1 MLKQLLDTD
10 DKDRAFLQVKPP
22 VVLMV
27 NNLGGVSV
35 LELGAITAVVGRQ
48 LASGYNIQPV
58 RVLSGTY
65 MTSLNS
71 MGFSI
76 TLLSLDTRNSHHLL
90 ELLDAPAQAVGWSA
104 PIKPEAWRA
113 AEAAVPNN
121 YETDEDEPKM
131 RKRSR
136 IENAADVGTY
146 DTAKA
151 TNTLMSGLRRLIKA
165 EPEITRYDTIVG
177 DGDCGIG
184 LKRGAEAVLHRVL
197 DQPLVGS
204 AVLDLTTILPII
216 ETSMDGTSGALYSIF
231 LNALLHAFQSRG
243 PGAATHEAWAFVLE
257 QSSSVLARYT
267 PARIGDRTVIDA
279 LEPFIQE
286 LVKTNSLIRAA
297 EAAKHGAETTIGMR
311 ASLGRSVYV
320 GGSGFQQV
328 PDPGAWGLSEFL
340 AGLAGLDAN

>member
-184 LKRGAEAVLHRVL
+184 LKRGAEGKL
-197 DQPLVGS
+197 S
-204 AVLDLTTILPII
+204 
-216 ETSMDGTSGALYSIF
+216 SLYMC
-231 LNALLHAFQSRG
+231 
-243 PGAATHEAWAFVLE
+243 PGADCFCSCFAPRSGPA
-257 QSSSVLARYT
+257 SSWERRVGFDYY
-267 PARIGDRTVIDA
+267 
-279 LEPFIQE
+279 F
-286 LVKTNSLIRAA
+286 TNNRDFNGWDFRSSLFNLPQRPS
-297 EAAKHGAETTIGMR
+297 TR
-311 ASLGRSVYV
+311 
-320 GGSGFQQV
+320 
-328 PDPGAWGLSEFL
+328 LSEQR
-340 AGLAGLDAN
+340 ARSSNT